1 MSVGA
6 WSTHELTFKPVTIAE
21 WEDLQLLFAEHG
33 VQDGCWCMYWRIK
46 RSDFHGQYG
55 EGNKRAMRRIIESGR
70 VPGILAY
77 LRGQPIG
84 WCSVAPREEFPVLD
98 RSPTLKRVDGEPVW
112 SIVCFFVSTSYRR
125 QGLSKILLQ
134 AAIDYARDNGA
145 KIIEAYPLTPEHS
158 KSQRY
163 ELYMGLVS
171 TFEEAGF
178 QEVVR
183 RSMRRPV
190 MRYYVPVVRHDEQA

>member
-1 MSVGA
+1 MTVEALSKQ
-6 WSTHELTFKPVTIAE
+6 ELTFKLVTMDE
-21 WEDLQLLFAEHG
+21 WEDLQRLFAEHG
-33 VQDGCWCMYWRIK
+33 VQGGCWCMYWRIK

-55 EGNKRAMRRIIESGR
+55 EGNREAMRRIIASGR

-77 LRGQPIG
+77 LHGQPIG

-98 RSPTLKRVDGEPVW
+98 RSPTLKRVDDEPVW
-112 SIVCFFVSTSYRR
+112 SIVCFFVSRPYRR

-134 AAIDYARDNGA
+134 AAIDHARDNGA
-145 KIIEAYPLTPEHS
+145 TIIEAYPLTPEHA

-178 QEVVR
+178 QEAAR
-183 RSMRRPV
+183 RSKRRPV
-190 MRYYVPVVRHDEQA
+190 MRYYVSGPEA